1 LSSRINTATILVRVF
16 SICLR
21 AFVNINAWK
30 VLISITSSYK
40 LRIALYSIMEV
51 KTSHLLVLMC
61 TFRGHLQENP
71 NNDLFKKTCHRETH
85 GEDTKKETEG
95 EKLT

>member
-1 LSSRINTATILVRVF
+1 
-16 SICLR
+16 
-21 AFVNINAWK
+21 
-30 VLISITSSYK
+30 
-40 LRIALYSIMEV
+40 MEV

-61 TFRGHLQENP
+61 NFRGHLQENP

-95 EKLT
+95 EKLTWQFPSP